1 MFSCLEIKFDLWKYL
16 MMIYILIHA
25 QTMKKNI
32 NYTVM
37 YRKIENKRAGN
48 EVLASF
54 GLLAVL
60 YVSE

>member
-1 MFSCLEIKFDLWKYL
+1 

-48 EVLASF
+48 ELVLASF

>member
-1 MFSCLEIKFDLWKYL
+1 